1 MIEVGAYFYHPI
13 WIQHIQEHKLTDFD
27 DINFSH
33 FPFMNWN
40 ASFGCFSEVHLLPDT
55 VPKLKFEYN
64 YLDLCVWL
72 DWNKLLWIHLD
83 ENFK

>member
-40 ASFGCFSEVHLLPDT
+40 ASFGCFSEVHLSPSLRQWDYEPFLSFMRALT
-55 VPKLKFEYN
+55 INIPQCFY
-64 YLDLCVWL
+64 YSQT
-72 DWNKLLWIHLD
+72 
-83 ENFK
+83 